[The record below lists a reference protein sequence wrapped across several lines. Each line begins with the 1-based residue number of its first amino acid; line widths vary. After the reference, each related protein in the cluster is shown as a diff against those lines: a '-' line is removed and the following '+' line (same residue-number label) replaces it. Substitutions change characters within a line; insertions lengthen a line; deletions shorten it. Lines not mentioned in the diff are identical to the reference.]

1 MAATLSIREVARRAG
16 VSSSTL
22 RYYERR
28 GLIAPVGR
36 DANGRVY
43 APQVLE
49 RLWIIGYFQQ
59 AGYTLAQIAELLDS
73 GPGWRDSARRKRE
86 LLEAQIGALRE
97 AQQLLDDA
105 LACGCDDLEGC
116 ARQDA
121 NVPSG

>member
-1 MAATLSIREVARRAG
+1 MARTLSIREVASRAG

-28 GLIAPVGR
+28 GLISPAGR

-43 APQVLE
+43 EPQVLV
-49 RLWIIGYFQQ
+49 RLWIIAYFQQ
-59 AGYTLAQIAELLDS
+59 AGYTLAEIATLLES
-73 GPGWRDSARRKRE
+73 GPDWRDSARRKRDE
-86 LLEAQIGALRE
+86 LEGRIAVLRD

-116 ARQDA
+116 GRHHARVGSA
-121 NVPSG
+121 